1 MFEFSEAQQQGIKG
15 APKNEGLKSLLAST
29 DVTRLSKDS
38 SQNYT
43 TTVWGFLQG
52 EEKGAPFS
60 LNLNQKHIDAD
71 QNEEDNGE
79 NMKYISL
86 NKVAVNVSGQQDK
99 LFVVRDLS
107 SMVNLQK
114 MMYMK
119 QHLNKFTEKI
129 IKII

>member
-1 MFEFSEAQQQGIKG
+1 
-15 APKNEGLKSLLAST
+15 
-29 DVTRLSKDS
+29 
-38 SQNYT
+38 
-43 TTVWGFLQG
+43 
-52 EEKGAPFS
+52 
-60 LNLNQKHIDAD
+60 
-71 QNEEDNGE
+71 
-79 NMKYISL
+79 MKYISL